1 MRSLAGAA
9 VARYSSCVRA
19 VARSRA
25 SELTLLS
32 SVFAVYPADAQIH
45 QIEGWVEV
53 GFIVDRAGLPR
64 DLKVLQSSPPGRFEQ
79 AALAAVA
86 KYRYEPFTRDGQIY
100 ERRVWFRVRFSL
112 K

>member
-1 MRSLAGAA
+1 M
-9 VARYSSCVRA
+9 
-19 VARSRA
+19 
-25 SELTLLS
+25 
-32 SVFAVYPADAQIH
+32 FAVYPADAQIH

-53 GFIVDRAGLPR
+53 GYIVDRAGLPR